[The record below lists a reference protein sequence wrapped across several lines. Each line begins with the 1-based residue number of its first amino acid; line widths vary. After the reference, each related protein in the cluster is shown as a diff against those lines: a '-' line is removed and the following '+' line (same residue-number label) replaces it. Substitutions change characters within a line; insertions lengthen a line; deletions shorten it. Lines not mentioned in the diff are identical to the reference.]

1 MSLDTSANMDSRT
14 PSRPSTP
21 VLSPQCQRRIFLN
34 AEIQKFTFLAQGLET
49 SLESIRRFGTV
60 DENDPYVVK
69 TRTELQ
75 DYNSLLNL
83 AVSEFNSLSVCDLS
97 GCPHHNTPLSSP
109 SKNSVIS
116 HITLNENDSISVP
129 SKTLKRKDTDDDGFI
144 TPPISKVNKTANCA
158 TQQKFNIDLRNKFK
172 NLVIE
177 PTRISTETTASR
189 RKPTQPQQP
198 VKNLP
203 PLKLH

>member
-1 MSLDTSANMDSRT
+1 MDMTLDTAAIMDSRT

-75 DYNSLLNL
+75 D
-83 AVSEFNSLSVCDLS
+83 
-97 GCPHHNTPLSSP
+97 
-109 SKNSVIS
+109 
-116 HITLNENDSISVP
+116 
-129 SKTLKRKDTDDDGFI
+129 KTLF
-144 TPPISKVNKTANCA
+144 P
-158 TQQKFNIDLRNKFK
+158 
-172 NLVIE
+172 
-177 PTRISTETTASR
+177 
-189 RKPTQPQQP
+189 
-198 VKNLP
+198 
-203 PLKLH
+203 